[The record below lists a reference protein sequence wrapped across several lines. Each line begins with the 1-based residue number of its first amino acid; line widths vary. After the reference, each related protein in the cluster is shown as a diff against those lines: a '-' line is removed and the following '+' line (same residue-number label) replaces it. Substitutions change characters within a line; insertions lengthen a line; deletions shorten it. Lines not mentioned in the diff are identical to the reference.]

1 MLADAVF
8 GKVKMSKL
16 AFPPIEPITIQTSVR
31 LLRLGLY
38 DEKQKK

>member
-16 AFPPIEPITIQTSVR
+16 TFPAIEPITIRTSFS
-31 LLRLGLY
+31 LLRICLY